1 MLHDGYS
8 SGDSV
13 LVDII
18 STETKY
24 DYFSEDSIALDETER
39 EIFVL
44 MKMLGNGMINTSKI
58 FKEFKAR
65 KEP

>member
-18 STETKY
+18 STKTKY
-24 DYFSEDSIALDETER
+24 DYFSEDSIALDEIER

>member
-24 DYFSEDSIALDETER
+24 DYFSEDSIALDEIER
-39 EIFVL
+39 ENFVL
-44 MKMLGNGMINTSKI
+44 MKMLGNGMINTSKR